1 MSRDPA
7 IVSKTM
13 SRIKGR
19 DTGIERKLREKLSEK
34 GFHYLVCSK
43 KAFGHPDILFLKE
56 KVAVFAD
63 SEFWHGYNFGVAR
76 EKIKSHRDYWITK
89 IEGNIRRDHLV
100 NKTLEEEGYKVMRFW
115 GFEISEDLDA
125 VVDAIAL
132 EVGKRRKAIEA
143 ARSPKERTTLSYYEK
158 EGKTLLLYR
167 DKKEN
172 DLNEGK
178 YVGIG
183 GHIEKGESISAAAKR
198 EFKEETGMEVTLQ
211 RYRGK
216 VDFVDL
222 SQNPSYAERMYLF
235 RVIGAKG
242 ELRECDEG
250 ELGYFDTA
258 KLSSLPMWEG
268 DRLFLPLVNG
278 SETFHLLLCYES
290 GRLAFSI
297 SLSPKVN
304 PKKKASKRGKQEKR
318 KGKKEE
324 KTS

>member
-13 SRIKGR
+13 SRIRGR
-19 DTGIERKLREKLSEK
+19 DTGIERKLRQKLSEK
-34 GFHYLVCSK
+34 GLHYLVCSK

-63 SEFWHGYNFGVAR
+63 SEFWHGYNFDVAR
-76 EKIKSHRDYWITK
+76 EKIKSHRDYWIAK
-89 IEGNIRRDHLV
+89 IEGNIKRDKLV
-100 NKTLEEEGYKVMRFW
+100 NNTLKAEGYKVMRFW
-115 GFEISEDLDA
+115 GFEINEDLDA
-125 VVDAIAL
+125 VVDAIAF
-132 EVGKRRKAIEA
+132 EVGKRRKAIIA
-143 ARSPKERTTLSYYEK
+143 AAHPKEKTTLSYYEK

-167 DKKEN
+167 DKKAN

-183 GHIEKGESISAAAKR
+183 GHIEEGESIAKAAKR
-198 EFKEETGMEVTLQ
+198 EFKEETGMDVTSQ
-211 RYRGK
+211 VYRGK

-222 SQNPSYAERMYLF
+222 SHDPAYAERMYLF
-235 RVIGAKG
+235 RVDGAKG

-250 ELGYFDTA
+250 ELGYYDSAT
-258 KLSSLPMWEG
+258 LDCLPMWEG

-278 SETFHLLLCYES
+278 SEPFHLLLCYES
-290 GRLAFSI
+290 GRLAFFI
-297 SLSPKVN
+297 PLSRKVN
-304 PKKKASKRGKQEKR
+304 PKKRAHQRARQGKT